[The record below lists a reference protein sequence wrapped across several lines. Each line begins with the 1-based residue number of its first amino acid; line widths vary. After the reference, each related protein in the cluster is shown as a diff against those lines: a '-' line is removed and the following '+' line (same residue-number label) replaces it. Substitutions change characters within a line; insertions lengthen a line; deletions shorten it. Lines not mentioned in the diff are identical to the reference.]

1 MNKRLTFWSFALLFG
16 TSGIASAEG
25 EKVASKDMR
34 CIAIAHTYNNSL
46 TARDA
51 GLPPENAL
59 AMSDFKELPVELRK
73 KIINQVY
80 FDPNFRNEVSSDD
93 LVYALIQQC
102 LHGSPKPFKPL
113 K

>member
-1 MNKRLTFWSFALLFG
+1 MNKRLRLWFLALVFCVPG
-16 TSGIASAEG
+16 VAGAEG
-25 EKVASKDMR
+25 EKEVSKDMR

-59 AMSDFKELPVELRK
+59 AMSDFKELSVDLRK
-73 KIINQVY
+73 KIVNQVY